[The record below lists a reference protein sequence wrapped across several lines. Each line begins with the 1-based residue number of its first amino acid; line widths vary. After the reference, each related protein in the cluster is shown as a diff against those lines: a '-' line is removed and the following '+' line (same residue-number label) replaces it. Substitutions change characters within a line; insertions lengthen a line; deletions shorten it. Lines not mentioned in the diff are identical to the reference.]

1 MQYSVRDDN
10 PVTVYLK
17 VTMQLALLFTVFFLL
32 LIQFGSQAD
41 YSKTG
46 INSGYYVTFEPSY
59 TNEPVPLPAAKSPGS
74 VSNKRDKLT
83 PLFGFIPR
91 YVAIMSFVIIVVIS
105 GGFVYMYLRV
115 TGLLR

>member
-1 MQYSVRDDN
+1 MQYSVSEDN
-10 PVTVYLK
+10 PIMAYLK
-17 VTMQLALLFTVFFLL
+17 AAIQLALLFTAFFLL
-32 LIQFGSQAD
+32 LIQYGSQAD
-41 YSKTG
+41 YSKAG
-46 INSGYYVTFEPSY
+46 IKNGNYVTFEPSY
-59 TNEPVPLPAAKSPGS
+59 TDEPVPLPAAKSPGS

>member
-1 MQYSVRDDN
+1 MQYSVSEDN
-10 PVTVYLK
+10 PLMAYLK
-17 VTMQLALLFTVFFLL
+17 AAIQLALLFTAFFLL
-32 LIQFGSQAD
+32 LIQYGSQAD
-41 YSKTG
+41 YSKAG
-46 INSGYYVTFEPSY
+46 IKNGNYVTFEPSY
-59 TNEPVPLPAAKSPGS
+59 TDEPVPLPAAKSPGS

-105 GGFVYMYLRV
+105 GGFILMYLRV

>member
-1 MQYSVRDDN
+1 M
-10 PVTVYLK
+10 TVYLK

-59 TNEPVPLPAAKSPGS
+59 TEEPEPLPVTSSHRS

-91 YVAIMSFVIIVVIS
+91 YVAIMSFVIVFVIS
-105 GGFVYMYLRV
+105 GGFLLMYLRV
-115 TGLLR
+115 SGLLR

>member
-1 MQYSVRDDN
+1 M
-10 PVTVYLK
+10 TVYLK

-59 TNEPVPLPAAKSPGS
+59 TNEPVPLPAAKSPGL

-105 GGFVYMYLRV
+105 GGFILMYLRV